1 MHGSKMMNKTI
12 SPNDVVGLYVS
23 YLDGTGGKRRPVLIL
38 KTYKEELSFFR
49 LTSQY
54 ESKSS
59 KIRKQYYPIKH
70 WKEAGLKKPSWID
83 VGSVLKVNR
92 THLDSVTKI
101 GALDTDDIDG
111 LAQFIKKI
119 DYHK

>member
-1 MHGSKMMNKTI
+1 MNKTI
-12 SPNDVVGLYVS
+12 EPNDIVGIHVAYA
-23 YLDGTGGKRRPVLIL
+23 DGTGGKRRPVLIVD
-38 KTYKEELSFFR
+38 TRKESLRFLR

-54 ESKSS
+54 ENKSS

-83 VGSVLKVNR
+83 VGSVLTVNR
-92 THLDSVTKI
+92 THLDSITKI

-111 LAQFIKKI
+111 LAQFIKKM
-119 DYHK
+119 DYHN

>member
-1 MHGSKMMNKTI
+1 MMNKTI
-12 SPNDVVGLYVS
+12 NPNDVVGLYVS
-23 YLDGTGGKRRPVLIL
+23 YLDGTGGKRRPVLIIS
-38 KTYKEELSFFR
+38 TYKEELSFFR

-54 ESKSS
+54 ESKTS